1 MALKGMLVDNADTNN
16 RSEDKPLNNKR
27 EFNAQSEQK
36 NKEPSLNN
44 EYSRPIN
51 RNRELTCP
59 NCGAKLPGGSKF
71 CLSCG
76 AKVLQDLNGAQKIQ
90 NETPEKQVKM
100 NAPTMDKQKG
110 KIHCPNCH
118 CTDFTV
124 VSETIT
130 SNTST
135 GGGYSGG
142 KGCVGFLLFG
152 PLGLLC
158 GSCGNKQKITTT
170 NTTKNFFLCSNCG
183 NKFRVPDELKTEI
196 EQTDKSVNMFKIIA
210 IASAICTVLLAMIDM
225 SITRGELGWAVAIGV
240 FDVVIFFVLFIMN
253 RNRHDTLEREYSE
266 LISRCME

>member
-1 MALKGMLVDNADTNN
+1 MNWNSSLNKERIKPINN
-16 RSEDKPLNNKR
+16 RNKR
-27 EFNAQSEQK
+27 MN
-36 NKEPSLNN
+36 
-44 EYSRPIN
+44 
-51 RNRELTCP
+51 CP
-59 NCGAKLPGGSKF
+59 NCGTELPEVSKF
-71 CLSCG
+71 CFSCG
-76 AKVLQDLNGAQKIQ
+76 AKVLQNLESTK
-90 NETPEKQVKM
+90 ETRISTLEKPVNM
-100 NAPTMDKQKG
+100 NAPAMDVKKG

-158 GSCGNKQKITTT
+158 GNCGNKQTITTT

-196 EQTDKSVNMFKIIA
+196 EQIDKSVNMFKIIA
-210 IASAICTVLLAMIDM
+210 IVSSICTALLAMIDM
-225 SITRGELGWAVAIGV
+225 GITRGELGWAVAIGL
-240 FDVVIFFVLFIMN
+240 FDVIMFMVLFIVN
-253 RNRHDTLEREYSE
+253 RNKYDAMEREYSE
-266 LISRCME
+266 LIYRCME